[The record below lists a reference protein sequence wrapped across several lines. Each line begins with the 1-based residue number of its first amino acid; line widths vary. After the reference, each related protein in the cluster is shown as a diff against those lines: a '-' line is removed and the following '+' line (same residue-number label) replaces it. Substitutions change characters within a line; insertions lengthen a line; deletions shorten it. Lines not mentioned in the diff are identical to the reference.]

1 MTQYNRIKL
10 SNAQLNKLKSAI
22 KNENEAVLRLSCNM
36 IGNPNDET
44 KLPHKLVLTNAQVA
58 NLQLILSY
66 EQLNYLRWY
75 NWKDFLVDL
84 LVWSLTKTWIAF
96 NKNVI
101 QPLAAL
107 IPLGLTLA
115 ASAADAGIHKKNYRI
130 RSSFRLYLAYNNID
144 NIKKRNGRHY
154 VNSKISWR
162 FWFIIK

>member
-96 NKNVI
+96 NKKVI
-101 QPLAAL
+101 QPLAECFNS
-107 IPLGLTLA
+107 I
-115 ASAADAGIHKKNYRI
+115 RI
-130 RSSFRLYLAYNNID
+130 NFSSISSRC
-144 NIKKRNGRHY
+144 RNT
-154 VNSKISWR
+154 
-162 FWFIIK
+162 

>member
-1 MTQYNRIKL
+1 MTQYNRLKL

-75 NWKDFLVDL
+75 NWKDFLVGL

-101 QPLAAL
+101 QPLAECFNS
-107 IPLGLTLA
+107 I
-115 ASAADAGIHKKNYRI
+115 RI
-130 RSSFRLYLAYNNID
+130 NFSSISSRC
-144 NIKKRNGRHY
+144 RNT
-154 VNSKISWR
+154 
-162 FWFIIK
+162 